1 MKRAYNLVGIDG
13 NAFNV
18 MGYVRN
24 AMRETG
30 FSKKEIEAYT
40 KDCMSG
46 DYDRLLCISAEM
58 IERCNREQGL
68 EDDDE

>member
-1 MKRAYNLVGIDG
+1 MKCAYNLVGIDG
-13 NAFNV
+13 NAFNI

-24 AMRETG
+24 AMHETG

-40 KDCMSG
+40 KDCMRG
-46 DYDRLLCISAEM
+46 DYDRLLGISAEM

-68 EDDDE
+68 EDDE